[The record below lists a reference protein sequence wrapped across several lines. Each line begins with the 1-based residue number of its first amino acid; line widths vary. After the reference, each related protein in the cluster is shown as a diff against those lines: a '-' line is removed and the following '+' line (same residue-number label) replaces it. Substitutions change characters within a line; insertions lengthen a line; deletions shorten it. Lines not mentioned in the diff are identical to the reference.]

1 MRHAILAPRPTLTSS
16 RCQATLD
23 VTTETISAGRGAID
37 AVIQVSTEEGVQG
50 DVAVCTVEA
59 VASSPLRTAGPGRTI
74 TQPGVDV
81 NPSPSERWGGDG
93 SDGEA
98 TVLDVEVSSEEEP
111 ATRGQPAALADALLT
126 YLEVRPPPCFASPPH
141 VSAHPPACNP
151 SYIVPR
157 GVEARWCGP
166 AMDAAA
172 AAVAASAQSS
182 SPIRLE
188 LRKGTTPMGA
198 QPYAAAALC
207 SGSPAPTSS
216 LVSSPCTFPPPGQ
229 ADDARG
235 TRWPTGHTRGGAG
248 VGVFASVQGAA
259 AFGTQTPRPC
269 LRCPVGSAW
278 IAFLPCL
285 ATHTHTRTPKS
296 PCPRSCRF
304 PVLSVS

>member
-1 MRHAILAPRPTLTSS
+1 MPLVVEQSQPSCVPPQPCIAYAHIPMRHAILAPRPTLTSS

-126 YLEVRPPPCFASPPH
+126 YLEVRPPPLLRLAPSRLSPP
-141 VSAHPPACNP
+141 
-151 SYIVPR
+151 
-157 GVEARWCGP
+157 
-166 AMDAAA
+166 
-172 AAVAASAQSS
+172 ASLQ
-182 SPIRLE
+182 
-188 LRKGTTPMGA
+188 
-198 QPYAAAALC
+198 
-207 SGSPAPTSS
+207 S
-216 LVSSPCTFPPPGQ
+216 LVHRTSGCGGTLVWPCYGCCGGGGGCISPVVQP
-229 ADDARG
+229 
-235 TRWPTGHTRGGAG
+235 HT
-248 VGVFASVQGAA
+248 
-259 AFGTQTPRPC
+259 P
-269 LRCPVGSAW
+269 
-278 IAFLPCL
+278 
-285 ATHTHTRTPKS
+285 
-296 PCPRSCRF
+296 
-304 PVLSVS
+304 